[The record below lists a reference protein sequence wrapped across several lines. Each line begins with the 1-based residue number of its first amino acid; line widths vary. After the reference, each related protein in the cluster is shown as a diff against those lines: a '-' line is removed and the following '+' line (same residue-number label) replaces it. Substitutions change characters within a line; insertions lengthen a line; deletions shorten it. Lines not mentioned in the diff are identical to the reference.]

1 MFVDRPELIN
11 IIIRLTNWELNL
23 GRTNFVDHY
32 TTDPKNQEEEK
43 KKNDII
49 IIIIIIYHVTR
60 KYIYKQANTM
70 VYKSFKFHYLIFMC
84 YNLN

>member
-49 IIIIIIYHVTR
+49 IIINIIYHVTR
-60 KYIYKQANTM
+60 NTNKRTPWYIKVSNFIILYSC
-70 VYKSFKFHYLIFMC
+70 VII
-84 YNLN
+84 